1 MMELCGG
8 FPSRE
13 ILKNRDTVKNRDC
26 DPVPPIL
33 FFFNYAFPF
42 KKYLL
47 LFIYLAAPVDL
58 VPQPE
63 FEPGPPALGS
73 MES

>member
-1 MMELCGG
+1 MCKRHPDLSPWSLSVAELHL
-8 FPSRE
+8 P
-13 ILKNRDTVKNRDC
+13 T
-26 DPVPPIL
+26 IL